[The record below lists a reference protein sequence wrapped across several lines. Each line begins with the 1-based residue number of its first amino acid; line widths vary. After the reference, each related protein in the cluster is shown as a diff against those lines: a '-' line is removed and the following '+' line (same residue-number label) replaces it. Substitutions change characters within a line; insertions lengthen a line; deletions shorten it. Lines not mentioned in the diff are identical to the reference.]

1 MTKSIKVVKNSL
13 PKGVEMEKII
23 KYFERRSVASNA
35 IDCVNWPE
43 YPYKPR
49 ASFKIAHNGD
59 EIFLQFRVV
68 ERGVRGTFEYDFG
81 SEPWT
86 DSCVEFFMTPDLSK
100 PDYFNV
106 EMTCIGHGTFA
117 CGPDR
122 EHRHN
127 FDDSVISRIRRHASL
142 GSSRVVREGGRQCW
156 SLTLTIPFDI
166 YGLDGKTVSGKK
178 LRANFYKCGDK
189 MSVPHFVS
197 WNPIGCP
204 NPDFHRPEYF
214 GEVEFE

>member
-1 MTKSIKVVKNSL
+1 MSKSLKVIKNSL
-13 PKGVEMEKII
+13 PKGVEMEKIE
-23 KYFERRSVASNA
+23 KFFAKRSVPSNK

-43 YPYKPR
+43 YPYRPR
-49 ASFKIAHNGD
+49 VSFKIAHNCD
-59 EIFLQFRVV
+59 EIFLQFKVM

-81 SEPWT
+81 SQPWT

-122 EHRHN
+122 NHRHN
-127 FDDSVISRIRRHASL
+127 FDDSVIGRIRRCASL
-142 GSSRVVREGGRQCW
+142 GSARIVEEGGRRCW
-156 SLTLTIPFDI
+156 TLTLAIPFEI
-166 YGLDGKTVSGKK
+166 YGIDGNEISGKK
-178 LRANFYKCGDK
+178 LRANFYKCGDN
-189 MSVPHFVS
+189 MPVPHFVS

>member
-1 MTKSIKVVKNSL
+1 MSKSLKVVKNSL
-13 PKGVEMEKII
+13 PKGAKMEEIL
-23 KYFERRSVASNA
+23 KYFNRRNLPVHQ
-35 IDCVNWPE
+35 IDSVNWGGF
-43 YPYKPR
+43 PYKPR
-49 ASFKIAHNGD
+49 ATFRIAHNGD

-86 DSCVEFFMTPDLSK
+86 DSCVEFFMTPDLAK
-100 PDYFNV
+100 PDYYNV

-122 EHRHN
+122 NHRHN
-127 FDDSVISRIRRHASL
+127 FDDSVISRIRRFASL
-142 GSSRVVREGGRQCW
+142 GTSSVVREGGRQCW
-156 SLTLTIPFDI
+156 SLTLAIPFDI
-166 YGLDGKTVSGKK
+166 YGLDGSAISGRKM
-178 LRANFYKCGDK
+178 RANFYKCGDK
-189 MSVPHFVS
+189 MATPHFIS

-214 GEVEFE
+214 GEIEFE

>member
-1 MTKSIKVVKNSL
+1 MSKSLKVVKNSL
-13 PKGVEMEKII
+13 PKGAKIEDVV
-23 KYFERRSVASNA
+23 KYFNRRSVASHA
-35 IDCVNWPE
+35 IECINGPE

-49 ASFKIAHNGD
+49 VSFKIAHNGD

-68 ERGVRGTFEYDFG
+68 ERGVRGTFEYDYG
-81 SEPWT
+81 SQPWT
-86 DSCVEFFMTPDLSK
+86 DSCVEFFMTPDLDK

-122 EHRHN
+122 GHRHN
-127 FDDSVISRIRRHASL
+127 FDDKVIGRIRRYASL
-142 GSSRVVREGGRQCW
+142 GSSAVVHDKGRCCW
-156 SLTLTIPFDI
+156 SLTLAIPFDI
-166 YGLDGKTVSGKK
+166 YGLDGASVSGKR
-178 LRANFYKCGDK
+178 LCANFYKCGDD
-189 MSVPHFVS
+189 MPVPHFVS

-214 GEVEFE
+214 GELVFE

>member
-1 MTKSIKVVKNSL
+1 MSKSLKVIKNSL

-23 KYFERRSVASNA
+23 KYFNRRGVASHRV
-35 IDCVNWPE
+35 DCINWGG
-43 YPYKPR
+43 YPYCPR
-49 ASFKIAHNGD
+49 VSFKIAHNGD

-81 SEPWT
+81 SQPWT
-86 DSCVEFFMTPDLSK
+86 DSCVEFFMTPDLAQ

-122 EHRHN
+122 NHRHN
-127 FDDSVISRIRRHASL
+127 FDDSVISRIRRCASL
-142 GSSRVVREGGRQCW
+142 GSSKVIREGGRQCW
-156 SLTLTIPFDI
+156 TLTMAIPFDI
-166 YGLDGKTVSGKK
+166 YGLDGANISGRKV
-178 LRANFYKCGDK
+178 RANFYKCGDN
-189 MSVPHFVS
+189 MPVPHFVS

-214 GEVEFE
+214 GEIVFE